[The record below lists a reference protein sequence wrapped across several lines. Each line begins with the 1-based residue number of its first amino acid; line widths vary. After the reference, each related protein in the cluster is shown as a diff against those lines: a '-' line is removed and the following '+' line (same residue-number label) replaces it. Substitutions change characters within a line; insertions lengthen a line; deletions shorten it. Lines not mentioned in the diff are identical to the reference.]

1 MCAFLPEK
9 WNLWE
14 SLFFADE
21 AHRATWGRE
30 IIYIYIYPPPPNY
43 LFFLRERN
51 AKEGMWLC
59 GLQTLMEACGLCS
72 ERVGRPMMAPGAEG
86 TRGQDRRQQQE
97 ATPTSICALCSAPT
111 LPASC
116 FLETRSVCAQNLLSC
131 WLVCEFYQD
140 LTHVYFSLSTEIR
153 AFIQEKS
160 DSKRAVPA
168 PLPEPALSLVCLG
181 SVDFSQSFQHVSV
194 SQEPVFAEILFF
206 THSKEM
212 WNTPTFFHTI
222 WEDQIFFS
230 NLWRY
235 W

>member
-1 MCAFLPEK
+1 MLLGDLSYLLYHNVRLPSREVK
-9 WNLWE
+9 
-14 SLFFADE
+14 SLRIVFFADE

-30 IIYIYIYPPPPNY
+30 IIYIYPPPPNY

-86 TRGQDRRQQQE
+86 TRGQDGRQQQE
-97 ATPTSICALCSAPT
+97 AKPTSICALCSAPT
-111 LPASC
+111 LPASR

-153 AFIQEKS
+153 AFVQEKS

-168 PLPEPALSLVCLG
+168 SPGAGCVSGLP
-181 SVDFSQSFQHVSV
+181 
-194 SQEPVFAEILFF
+194 
-206 THSKEM
+206 
-212 WNTPTFFHTI
+212 
-222 WEDQIFFS
+222 
-230 NLWRY
+230 
-235 W
+235 